1 MLRNSEVSIE
11 ETLTTGRVRTVRSAF
26 TLIELLLVMVII
38 AILAAVVVPRMS
50 GNTQKAQR
58 TKAIA
63 DIAGMKTALG
73 EFEIQNSRF
82 PTTDEGLNALV
93 TNPGNLDHWE
103 KTLDTDKV
111 PMDPWNHPYIY
122 RFPGQ
127 NGNDYDLLSAGPDGQ
142 EGTADDITPGS
153 K

>member
-1 MLRNSEVSIE
+1 MLRNNEVMVGES
-11 ETLTTGRVRTVRSAF
+11 TATRTIRTARSAF

-58 TKAIA
+58 TRAIA
-63 DIAGMKTALG
+63 DISGMKTALG
-73 EFEIQNSRF
+73 LFELQNGRF
-82 PTTDEGLNALV
+82 PNTDEGLAALV

-103 KTLDTDKV
+103 KDLDTDKV
-111 PMDPWNHPYIY
+111 PMDPWNHAYIY
-122 RFPGQ
+122 RNPGT
-127 NGNDYDLLSAGPDGQ
+127 NGNEFDLLSAGPDGQ
-142 EGTADDITPGS
+142 EGTQDDITPNT